1 MAKLEILN
9 PEYCTSQNLRKA
21 ARTAARLYDQALQ
34 PLGLKTTQFTLL
46 AKIQGAGEIAQNE
59 LANNVGLDKTTMSRN
74 LRLLEKDAL
83 VRIAEAED
91 RRIRLLSLSRKGER
105 LLEKAKPLWRMAQS
119 SFVDELGVD
128 AWQTLTA
135 ILQTIEP
142 VENR

>member
-21 ARTAARLYDQALQ
+21 SRTAARLYDQALQ

-105 LLEKAKPLWRMAQS
+105 LVEKAKPLWRAAQS